1 MKIRPRLAFVLVA
14 ATSACTS
21 TSDSPL
27 APDIGGASYELE
39 GVKPPPPLGR
49 EDTYIDINVM
59 VAEGTETPA
68 DVFTSA
74 DLVGDNV
81 FNTQVFGRV
90 FANSQDTNEW
100 ISFESGPGVTAT
112 VNAHLAYHAVENK
125 TNGQGILIDGD
136 GTMLDLSLVTIQPG
150 AYVGACPAASTGYA
164 LCGVITFT
172 YNNNGALGGTI
183 RVHNSPPPPILT
195 IGSVGN

>member
-27 APDIGGASYELE
+27 APDVGGASYEIE
-39 GVKPPPPLGR
+39 GVKPPPPLGT
-49 EDTYIDINVM
+49 EDTYIEIN
-59 VAEGTETPA
+59 ATLSEGSETPA
-68 DVFTSA
+68 DAFTSA
-74 DLVGDNV
+74 DLVGDNL
-81 FNTQVFGRV
+81 FIARVFGRV

-100 ISFESGPGVTAT
+100 ISFVSGGDVTAT

-125 TNGQGILIDGD
+125 TNGQGILVDGD
-136 GTMLDLSLVTIQPG
+136 GTVLDLGLVTIQT
-150 AYVGACPAASTGYA
+150 ASYVGSCPAASTGYV
-164 LCGVITFT
+164 LCVTITFT
-172 YNNNGALGGTI
+172 YNNNPNLGGTI
-183 RVHNSPPPPILT
+183 KVHNSPPPPILT